1 MRVRKTAWFIGMLR
15 CIGEFLL
22 GVSSGMFLTLFIFL
36 VV

>member
-1 MRVRKTAWFIGMLR
+1 MRARKTAWFIGMLR

-22 GVSSGMFLTLFIFL
+22 GVSAGMFLTLLIL